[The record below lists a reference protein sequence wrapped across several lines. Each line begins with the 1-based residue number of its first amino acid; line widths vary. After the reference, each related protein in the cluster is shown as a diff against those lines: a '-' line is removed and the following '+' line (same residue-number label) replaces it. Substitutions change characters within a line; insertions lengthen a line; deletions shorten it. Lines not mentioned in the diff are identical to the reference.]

1 MKIMRKLCCPMSI
14 NQLSPVVDNR
24 LSTIVNNR
32 ISAVVDN
39 TLSTVPLENLQ
50 LHSEPFS
57 HRPDLI
63 WNLICFRTQT
73 FVAVVKLKC
82 FKPWFVRLDPLLVQD
97 DIFMNFPSQF
107 KFGYVRLEIGL
118 MFHELA
124 WTN

>member
-1 MKIMRKLCCPMSI
+1 MCDDCMIMPMIKGDSYMSGYSVKIMRKLCRPMSI
-14 NQLSPVVDNR
+14 NQLSPVVDNK

-32 ISAVVDN
+32 ISAVVN

-73 FVAVVKLKC
+73 FVAEM
-82 FKPWFVRLDPLLVQD
+82 FQALVCQ
-97 DIFMNFPSQF
+97 
-107 KFGYVRLEIGL
+107 
-118 MFHELA
+118 A
-124 WTN
+124 